1 MSDVAVA
8 TNELKPLKITTALPR
23 SSLKLRESAN
33 NSWRIVAPRGTT
45 RERLQDPD
53 FYAVVGDLFL
63 AFDKLHIVME
73 DRSAYI
79 ELLVLDSGRGYANV
93 VELSFHPLP
102 ALLVCQESLPSNH
115 EIVHLGAD
123 DLYGVKRT
131 SDGIILG
138 KGFPSRQA
146 AVDFLLD
153 HATLR

>member
-1 MSDVAVA
+1 MPDVPA
-8 TNELKPLKITTALPR
+8 TFELKPLRSALQR
-23 SSLKLRESAN
+23 SALKLRESTN

-45 RERLQDPD
+45 RERLQEAD

-63 AFDKLHIVME
+63 AFDKLHVIAE
-73 DRSAYI
+73 DRSYYW
-79 ELLVLDSGRGYANV
+79 EGLVLDSGRGYANV

-102 ALLVCQESLPSNH
+102 ALLVCQDSLPSNH

-123 DLYGVKRT
+123 DLYGVKRM
-131 SDGIILG
+131 SDGILLG